1 MVYSLERNNKDV
13 IVAQES
19 VEREI
24 AVRIVHSQVQLNS
37 LCFYHVQT
45 GLLYSQSQSSN
56 GHDLA
61 IKKPM
66 FV

>member
-24 AVRIVHSQVQLNS
+24 AVRIVHSQVQLNR
-37 LCFYHVQT
+37 LCFYHIQT
-45 GLLYSQSQSSN
+45 GLMFSQSQSSN

-61 IKKPM
+61 IKKLL

>member
-1 MVYSLERNNKDV
+1 LVYSLERDNNDV
-13 IVAQES
+13 IVAQKF

-37 LCFYHVQT
+37 LCFYHIQT
-45 GLLYSQSQSSN
+45 GLMFSQSQSSN

-61 IKKPM
+61 IKKLI